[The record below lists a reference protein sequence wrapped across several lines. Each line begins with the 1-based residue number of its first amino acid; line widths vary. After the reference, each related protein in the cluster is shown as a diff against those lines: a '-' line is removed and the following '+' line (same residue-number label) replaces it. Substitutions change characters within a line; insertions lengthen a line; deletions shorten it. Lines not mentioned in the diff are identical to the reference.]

1 MRLMRIMGLAL
12 FGALFAMVLAAGHPA
27 NAAGFKVTSGDLCQA
42 VVDENLR
49 KLAIDAN
56 DVRRLQFS
64 PTYEHEDAEGNRRR
78 SGTDVWVRLQ
88 SCQGALVIDLTRAC
102 RVRQVYTRGGCRLPG
117 IKSSC

>member
-1 MRLMRIMGLAL
+1 MRLMRIMGLA

-64 PTYEHEDAEGNRRR
+64 PKYEVDAESNRH
-78 SGTDVWVRLQ
+78 SFGTDVWVRLQ

-102 RVRQVYTRGGCRLPG
+102 RVRQVYTRGACRLPG